1 MTVLELFMITV
12 GTTAVS
18 FFYIKLH
25 EWFHSVDIKTHGV
38 SSGEEQSKTKHM
50 DDIKQNIKLEA
61 LRACAQKQK

>member
-12 GTTAVS
+12 GTTGLYLS
-18 FFYIKLH
+18 FYIKLH

-50 DDIKQNIKLEA
+50 DDIL
-61 LRACAQKQK
+61 